1 MRVAIRALA
10 ALAVLGIV
18 AAFPRPSLAA
28 DDAAAETTRVVS
40 IGGALTEIVY
50 ALGAEDALV
59 AVDSTSFYPEKAR
72 DLPNVGYM
80 RQLSAEPVVALQPTL
95 VLAIE
100 DSGPPQ
106 ALEQMRAAGLN
117 LQVIKDDPTPEGVIA
132 KVAAV
137 AQALGKEAEGEA
149 LAAKLRAEFDAVLK
163 QVAGLPERPSVI
175 FFFSLG
181 SGTPL
186 AGGRDTAP
194 DGIIALAGGRNAFDA
209 FEGFKPL
216 SPEAAVASA
225 PDVVLV
231 TEQTLKALGGRDKL
245 IARPEI
251 AATPAGREGR
261 VVAMDALLLLGFGPR
276 TPEAIRTLAEAL
288 HPAQRTSATTE

>member
-1 MRVAIRALA
+1 MAARFLVAVALFGA
-10 ALAVLGIV
+10 V
-18 AAFPRPSLAA
+18 AAIPRTGLA
-28 DDAAAETTRVVS
+28 DDASAGPGRIVS

-50 ALGAEDALV
+50 ALGAEASLV
-59 AVDSTSFYPEKAR
+59 AVDSTSFYPAATGA
-72 DLPNVGYM
+72 LPSVGYM
-80 RQLSAEPVVALQPTL
+80 RQLSAEPIIALQPTL

-100 DSGPPQ
+100 DSGPPE

-117 LQVIKDDPTPEGVIA
+117 LLVVEDDPTPEGVLA
-132 KVAAV
+132 KIDTVAR
-137 AQALGKEAEGEA
+137 ALGKGAEGEA
-149 LAAKLRAEFDAVLK
+149 LMARLRGEFDAVLK
-163 QVAGLPERPSVI
+163 RVAALSERPSVI

-194 DGIIALAGGRNAFDA
+194 DGIIALAGGRNAFDS

-231 TEQTLKALGGRDKL
+231 TEQTLKALGGRDRL
-245 IARPEI
+245 IARPEV
-251 AATPAGREGR
+251 AATPAGRAGR
-261 VVAMDALLLLGFGPR
+261 IVAMDALLLLGFGPR
-276 TPEAIRTLAEAL
+276 TPEAIRRLAAAL
-288 HPAQRTSATTE
+288 HPALQNAAAVE